1 MTTMTAAMN
10 DLVNFRAD
18 MNNQSRET
26 VNSTIAAWRSVAR
39 SQPLKREQFALMA
52 MLDAMIHAMNTS
64 DLTLAYEYKGKLYAV
79 HKDYRIEPRG
89 GVFSTDY
96 LHAQGLTMDEWDKMP
111 KFNVWVSTGKV
122 YAPCL

>member
-1 MTTMTAAMN
+1 MSMINAMN
-10 DLVNFRAD
+10 DLINFRAD

-39 SQPLKREQFALMA
+39 SQPLKREQFALNA
-52 MLDAMIHAMNTS
+52 MLDTLIHAMNTS

-96 LHAQGLTMDEWDKMP
+96 LHALGLTMDEWDKMP
-111 KFNVWVSTGKV
+111 KFNVWVNTGKV